1 MNKKSILCIKY
12 KTLSFFTADCLPF
25 QCNQIKTILQNS
37 KTTIT
42 TKQSCSLRG
51 RLWGYTMMIMDQ
63 LDWMNCQGDLTKWL
77 GVTFHPLASY
87 LCQLIVAWVQVL
99 PYSFPK
105 DMHNAMILLLKC
117 SYLPSVLIYIGI
129 KGGVVTIVGRTRRLN
144 ASTAQNFMVKN
155 LNDDWHLSQGY

>member
-87 LCQLIVAWVQVL
+87 LCQLWPECKFYLTV
-99 PYSFPK
+99 S
-105 DMHNAMILLLKC
+105 LKIC
-117 SYLPSVLIYIGI
+117 TMPWYFFLPSIFTLEL
-129 KGGVVTIVGRTRRLN
+129 KGCCNNCRENLQTECKN
-144 ASTAQNFMVKN
+144 STKFHRQK
-155 LNDDWHLSQGY
+155 S